1 VSALWRDN
9 PVTPAQ
15 QQFAFRP
22 NRKQNKGKRSS
33 VEQPNAQPKTLSQA
47 AILLSLLRKT
57 REAGNPLTLPEI
69 LQTGIAQFTARIFEL
84 REQGFVI
91 ENEMQRAE
99 DGRVLSRYWLRHDP
113 ERDGAQ

>member
-1 VSALWRDN
+1 LTGLWREN
-9 PVTPAQ
+9 PATPAQ

-22 NRKQNKGKRSS
+22 SRKRS
-33 VEQPNAQPKTLSQA
+33 PTPTQA
-47 AILLSLLRKT
+47 AVLLSLLRKT
-57 REAGNPLTLPEI
+57 REAGKALTLPEI

-84 REQGFVI
+84 RERGFVI
-91 ENEMQRAE
+91 DNEMQRAE

>member
-1 VSALWRDN
+1 MTGLWRDN
-9 PVTPAQ
+9 PATPSQ

-22 NRKQNKGKRSS
+22 GRKRSS
-33 VEQPNAQPKTLSQA
+33 KPNQA
-47 AILLSLLRKT
+47 AVLLSLLRKA
-57 REAGNPLTLPEI
+57 REAGKALTLPEI

-113 ERDGAQ
+113 ERDGAR

>member
-1 VSALWRDN
+1 MTGLWRDN
-9 PVTPAQ
+9 PATPAQ
-15 QQFAFRP
+15 RQFALRP
-22 NRKQNKGKRSS
+22 SRKR
-33 VEQPNAQPKTLSQA
+33 TLKPTQA
-47 AILLSLLRKT
+47 AVLLSLLRKA
-57 REAGNPLTLPEI
+57 REAGKALTLPEI

-113 ERDGAQ
+113 ERDGAR

>member
-1 VSALWRDN
+1 MSGLWRDH
-9 PVTPAQ
+9 PSTLAQ

-22 NRKQNKGKRSS
+22 SRKRNQK
-33 VEQPNAQPKTLSQA
+33 PTQA
-47 AILLSLLRKT
+47 AVLLLLLRKA
-57 REAGNPLTLPEI
+57 REAGKALTLPEI

-91 ENEMQRAE
+91 ENEMQWVE

-113 ERDGAQ
+113 ERDGAR